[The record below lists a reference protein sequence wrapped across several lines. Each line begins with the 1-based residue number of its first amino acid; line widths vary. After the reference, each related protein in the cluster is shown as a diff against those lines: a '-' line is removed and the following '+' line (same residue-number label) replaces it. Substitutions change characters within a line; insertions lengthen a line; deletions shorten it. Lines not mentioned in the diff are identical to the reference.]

1 MELKQVLLSRK
12 SCRSYTQ
19 KPVEREKLEAVVT
32 AGSLAPLGL
41 PMDGKPH
48 LTVVTDPTM
57 LATLNGLFG
66 PERETIYNAPALIL
80 VSCPP
85 SAPGI
90 PEMNSA
96 CVVEMMSL
104 MATDLG
110 LGNIYLYGVCAGV
123 KKDPGLMKALA
134 IPEGYAPFSALAL
147 GYGTEDVAPCKE
159 FVPTFTRNDV

>member
-12 SCRSYTQ
+12 SCRSYTDR
-19 KPVEREKLEAVVT
+19 PVEKEKLEAVVT

-41 PMDGKPH
+41 PRDGKPH
-48 LTVVTDPTM
+48 LTVVTEGAM

-66 PERETIYNAPALIL
+66 PEREVIYNAPALIL

-123 KKDPGLMKALA
+123 KQNPELMKALA

-147 GYGTEDVAPCKE
+147 GYGSEDVAVCKE

>member
-1 MELKQVLLSRK
+1 MELKQALLSRK
-12 SCRSYTQ
+12 SCRIYTD
-19 KPVEREKLEAVVT
+19 KKVEGEKLETVVT

-41 PMDGKPH
+41 PRECKPH
-48 LTVVTDPTM
+48 LTVVTAPDM
-57 LATLNGLFG
+57 LRTLDGLFG
-66 PERETIYNAPALIL
+66 PEREVIYHAPALIL

-110 LGNIYLYGVCAGV
+110 LGSIYLYGVCAGV
-123 KKDPGLMKALA
+123 QKDPGLMKALA
-134 IPEGYAPFSALAL
+134 IPEGYTPLSALAL
-147 GYGTEDVAPCKE
+147 GYGAEPVAPCKT
-159 FVPTFTRNDV
+159 FAPVFTRNDI

>member
-12 SCRSYTQ
+12 SCRSYTE
-19 KPVEREKLEAVVT
+19 KKVEKEKLEAVVT

-41 PMDGKPH
+41 PMDGKLH
-48 LTVVTDPTM
+48 LTVVTDPAM
-57 LATLNGLFG
+57 LKTLNGLFG
-66 PERETIYNAPALIL
+66 PEREVIYNAPALIL
-80 VSCPP
+80 VSCPS

-123 KKDPGLMKALA
+123 KQNPELLKALA

-147 GYGTEDVAPCKE
+147 GYGSEGVAPCKE
-159 FVPTFTRNDV
+159 FVPTLTRNDI

>member
-12 SCRSYTQ
+12 SCRSYTE
-19 KPVEREKLEAVVT
+19 KKVEKEKLEAVVT

-48 LTVVTDPTM
+48 LTVVTDPAM
-57 LATLNGLFG
+57 LKTLNGLFG
-66 PERETIYNAPALIL
+66 PEREVIYN
-80 VSCPP
+80 
-85 SAPGI
+85 APGI

-123 KKDPGLMKALA
+123 KQNPELLKALA

-147 GYGTEDVAPCKE
+147 GYGSEGVAPCKE
-159 FVPTFTRNDV
+159 FVPTLTRNDI